1 MEETQMKKILSV
13 FMAVTM
19 LLGVFTGCSS
29 SKNGSETTETSG
41 SPVTEG
47 EAPEASYTEG
57 WLSTGYEK
65 VRSDHKTNGEGEF
78 VLYMAKNEKESCTY
92 SIRSEKRLLN
102 LNLECVE
109 RADGSP
115 DFELLKEFTVTVAGK
130 DYPDPLVALNKNFSV
145 SANSTQSILVRFNTT
160 SDTVAGAYDYTF
172 ALKNKNGQVIN
183 TFKVTVNVWDI
194 EYPEVLTSYAF
205 MDIDCSDL
213 ALLHKVEQGTEE
225 FEELYLNYYE
235 LLLDYGTSAYE
246 LPYDILDPRADAY
259 MSDPRVKAFLVADA
273 AAMSEITDEKLA
285 AIYAKLKTNPE
296 WLAKAVIYPF
306 DEPTTDEHMQTIVER
321 CERLDRICPEISRV
335 VPFYKNPDYSADED
349 LVEMLSRYTD
359 VYCPKS
365 YCFRDGNIYTAAQ
378 KEKYGSFYDR
388 MQAFESEGYRV
399 WWYVCWEPGYPYC
412 NMYVNE
418 YGINHRVLFW
428 QQSLYG
434 VSAFLFWEA
443 NHWGQIKKGDPW
455 IDMATVPSLSPDVYG
470 DGCVVYN
477 GSKIGLNTG
486 VPSLRLDIIRDGLED
501 YELLEMAR
509 RVLGDEYVTKK
520 IKVVSLDLVNHTGSA
535 VTFEKVRTEIG
546 NDLAAALKE
555 NK

>member
-1 MEETQMKKILSV
+1 MKKILSV
-13 FMAVTM
+13 FMAVTL

-65 VRSDHKTNGEGEF
+65 VRSDHKSNGEGEF

-145 SANSTQSILVRFNTT
+145 SANSTQSILVRFITT

-205 MDIDCSDL
+205 MDIDCNDL

-285 AIYAKLKTNPE
+285 AIYEKLKSNPE

-306 DEPTTDEHMQTIVER
+306 DEPTTDEHMQIIVER

-509 RVLGDEYVTKK
+509 RVLGDEYITKK